1 MKQKMEEIVQRRLID
16 NYDKYYRLAYSYA
29 HNQADALDIVQESA
43 YKAILKCE
51 SIKKEKYVDTWI
63 YRIVINTAVDFIRSK
78 QKESLEIYEEDTG
91 VYDKYEEYDLRQA
104 MEKLDSAEKSI
115 VILKYF
121 EDLKLDEIADV
132 MNENVNTIKSKL
144 YRALKKLRVQL
155 EV

>member
-1 MKQKMEEIVQRRLID
+1 MEEIVQRRLID